1 LLRCS
6 PDAAPCGHIEENIMP
21 RLLHGPVIV
30 AALALGVVACAD
42 RGTNPPGTA
51 AERAY
56 DRNMGTN
63 TSGAYPRQSDGR
75 PGNPPGNAI
84 ERAYDRNAGT
94 NTSGAYPRQSDGR
107 PGNPPGNAVER
118 AYDRAT
124 DSNTSGAYP
133 QNR

>member
-1 LLRCS
+1 MIRILL
-6 PDAAPCGHIEENIMP
+6 APVAGA
-21 RLLHGPVIV
+21 LL
-30 AALALGVVACAD
+30 LGVAACAD
-42 RGTNPPGTA
+42 NSNPPGTA
-51 AERAY
+51 AQRTY
-56 DRNMGTN
+56 DRNM
-63 TSGAYPRQSDGR
+63 
-75 PGNPPGNAI
+75 
-84 ERAYDRNAGT
+84 GT